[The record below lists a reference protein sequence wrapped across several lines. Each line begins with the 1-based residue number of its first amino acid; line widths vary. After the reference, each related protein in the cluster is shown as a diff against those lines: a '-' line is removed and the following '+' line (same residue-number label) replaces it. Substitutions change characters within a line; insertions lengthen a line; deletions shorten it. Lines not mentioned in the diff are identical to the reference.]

1 VNAQAGTFLWH
12 DYETF
17 GTDPAL
23 DRPAQFAAIRT
34 DMELQAVAEPL
45 TWYCRPANDV
55 LPHPCACLVTR
66 ITPQAAAGK
75 GVPEAEFARRI
86 HTEMTE
92 PNTCGA
98 GYNNLRFDD
107 EFTRHL
113 FYRNFFEPYE
123 REWRNGNS
131 RFDLINLTRMYYALR
146 PAGIEWPEHEPGQPS
161 FRLEDLTWANAIP
174 HAGAHDA
181 LADVRATI
189 GLARRLR
196 QANARLFDWGLE
208 MRDQARVM
216 SLLNP
221 LDSRP
226 LLHTSSRYPA
236 ARGCTT
242 LVLPLAVMPERPKS
256 VIVFDLM
263 CDPGPL
269 LELDAAAIADLVFT
283 PAADLPEDLER
294 IPLKAVHTNKVPM
307 VAPDAVLQGV
317 DLDRIGLDPE
327 RCGRH
332 ARALADALPAVR
344 MKVMD
349 VYAPTPFETS
359 PDVDA
364 ALYSG
369 GFFSRRDRAA
379 MDRVLATPPERL
391 GETAWSF
398 EDSRLPKLLF
408 RYRARNWPDTLNVT
422 EAERWEAQRRRRL
435 LEPGMPGQ
443 LGVAGFRQELA
454 EARQASLADGPA
466 NAILDQLEAWL
477 LELGLGTGN

>member
-1 VNAQAGTFLWH
+1 MSAQAGSFLWH

-34 DMELQAVAEPL
+34 DMALQQVAEPC
-45 TWYCRPANDV
+45 TWYCRPARDV
-55 LPHPCACLVTR
+55 LPHPFACLVTR
-66 ITPQAAAGK
+66 ITPQEATAR

-86 HTEMTE
+86 HAEMME
-92 PNTCGA
+92 PDTCGA
-98 GYNNLRFDD
+98 GYNSLRFDD

-113 FYRNFFEPYE
+113 FYRNFFDPYE

-146 PAGIEWPEHEPGQPS
+146 PEGIEWPEREPGQPS
-161 FRLEDLTWANAIP
+161 FRLEDLTSANAIP
-174 HAGAHDA
+174 HSGAHDA

-189 GLARRLR
+189 ELARLLR
-196 QANARLFDWGLE
+196 EANARLFAWGLQ

-221 LDSRP
+221 LEARP

-263 CDPGPL
+263 SDPEPL
-269 LELDAAAIADLVFT
+269 LELDAPTIADLVFT
-283 PAADLPEDLER
+283 PAADLPEELER
-294 IPLKAVHTNKVPM
+294 IALKAVHTNKVPM
-307 VAPDAVLQGV
+307 VAPDTVLEGV

-327 RCGRH
+327 RCRRH
-332 ARALADALPAVR
+332 ARVLAQALASVR
-344 MKVMD
+344 LKVMD
-349 VYAPTPFETS
+349 VYAPTPFGTPVD
-359 PDVDA
+359 PDV

-369 GFFSRRDRAA
+369 GFFSRRDRATL
-379 MDRVLATPPERL
+379 DRVLDTPPERL
-391 GETAWSF
+391 GESVWSF
-398 EDSRLPKLLF
+398 EDSRLPTLLF
-408 RYRARNWPDTLNVT
+408 RYRARNWPDTLTTV
-422 EAERWEAQRRRRL
+422 EAERWEAYRRGRL
-435 LEPGMPGQ
+435 LEPTTPGQ
-443 LGVAGFRQELA
+443 LSVADFRQELA
-454 EARQASLADGPA
+454 EARKTSLGDGGA

-477 LELGLGTGN
+477 LELGVGSEN